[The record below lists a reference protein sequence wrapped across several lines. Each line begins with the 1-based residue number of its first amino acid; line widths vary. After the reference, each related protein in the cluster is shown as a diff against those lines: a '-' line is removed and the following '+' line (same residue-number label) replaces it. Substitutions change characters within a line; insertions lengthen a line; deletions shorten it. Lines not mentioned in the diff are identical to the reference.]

1 MEQPQRIRLR
11 LPEQDLHHLTLGS
24 TNPKKMHEWVES
36 LPMANV
42 GESAR
47 LLYQLI
53 QELNRLRTDGKT
65 RFQLLES
72 VRPALI
78 HVERQLGKHYL
89 GQSVV
94 LPEKARKVAGLA
106 QSLLTH
112 LSIGYKLVAIDTIR
126 KVRDKEYNKIATV
139 SLHRAIGTMG
149 EALLRCYQLY
159 VPTPK
164 FLWLELHQVYL
175 LADGHGV
182 ATQEVEDK
190 TFRRVQSSTVK
201 DAYARTLLL
210 ATARPN
216 QLRQQ
221 EIELVWDATEEWC
234 GRVVIND
241 TRANSDIFAFDLQAD
256 APPTYRKLASQH
268 AGDTLRSVDAKD
280 ISAQLKLA
288 AETGKLPE
296 KGAEFSFPRGFTREL
311 AIHLSQ
317 AWGNLTERAFA
328 RLAASGN
335 IDICVG
341 IGATHYFLSD
351 GADFEA
357 MVRGSSLKVLHEER
371 DNPFLKSRTLKGG
384 QEVDAT
390 DAWSQAFDGGGGRM
404 ADNVDFSRVGVGN
417 VDSLLAENLR
427 SAQQQQKPKFDSYT
441 CSIVNSSPGGYC
453 LDWTGEMPAHIRTG
467 ELIGLREPNAKG
479 WSIGV
484 IRWIKQVPGK
494 GAQMGI
500 ELLAPKATP
509 CATRAIKPSGEM
521 SEWMRTL
528 LLPELRA
535 IGQEAT
541 LITPAIAFNTGYKVL
556 VNLAGRES
564 KAAIY
569 RQLNATAGFRQ
580 FLFRN
585 IDQPV
590 EQPVAG
596 PAGGAPGDD
605 FDSIWSS
612 L

>member
-1 MEQPQRIRLR
+1 MEQPQRVRLR

-24 TNPKKMHEWVES
+24 TNPKKMLEWVES

-65 RFQLLES
+65 RFALLEA
-72 VRPALI
+72 VRPALM

-106 QSLLTH
+106 QALLTH
-112 LSIGYKLVAIDTIR
+112 LSTGYKLVAIDTIR
-126 KVRDKEYNKIATV
+126 KVRDKEYNLITTTAI
-139 SLHRAIGTMG
+139 HRAITCMG
-149 EALLRCYQLY
+149 ETLLRCYQLY
-159 VPTPK
+159 LPIPR
-164 FLWLELHQVYL
+164 FLWLELHQLFL
-175 LADGHGV
+175 LAEGHGI
-182 ATQEVEDK
+182 AGQEIEDK
-190 TFRRVQSSTVK
+190 TFRHVQSSTIT

-221 EIELVWDATEEWC
+221 EIELVWDATEEWS
-234 GRVVIND
+234 GLVVIND
-241 TRANSDIFAFDLQAD
+241 TRENSDIFAFDLQVD

-268 AGDTLRSVDAKD
+268 VGEALRSVDAK
-280 ISAQLKLA
+280 ILS
-288 AETGKLPE
+288 GKLRTAADSGLLPQ
-296 KGAEFSFPRGFTREL
+296 KGGDFTFPRGFNREL
-311 AIHLSQ
+311 ATHLSQ

-328 RLAASGN
+328 RMATEGMLE
-335 IDICVG
+335 ICIG
-341 IGATHYFLSD
+341 IGATHHFLSD
-351 GADFEA
+351 GADFEQLI
-357 MVRGSSLKVLHEER
+357 RGSSLKILQEER
-371 DNPFLKSRTLKGG
+371 DNPFLTRAKQAEQKVAG
-384 QEVDAT
+384 

-404 ADNVDFSRVGVGN
+404 SDSVDFSHINASGVDN
-417 VDSLLAENLR
+417 LLADTAR
-427 SAQQQQKPKFDSYT
+427 QQPQKARFDSYQ

-453 LDWTGEMPAHIRTG
+453 IEWTGEMPNHIRTG
-467 ELIGLREPNAKG
+467 ELVGLRDAQAKS

-484 IRWIKQVPGK
+484 IRWIKQLPGK
-494 GAQMGI
+494 GAQLGI

-521 SEWMRTL
+521 TEWMRTL
-528 LLPELRA
+528 MLPELRA

-541 LITPAIAFNTGYKVL
+541 LITPAIAFSAGYKVL
-556 VNLAGRES
+556 INQDGQDAKV
-564 KAAIY
+564 AIY

-580 FLFRN
+580 FLFRHL
-585 IDQPV
+585 DR
-590 EQPVAG
+590 PVAG
-596 PAGGAPGDD
+596 PESSSRPGSTPAGDD

>member
-72 VRPALI
+72 VRPALV

-106 QSLLTH
+106 QSLLMH
-112 LSIGYKLVAIDTIR
+112 LSVGYKLAAIDSIR
-126 KVRDKEYNKIATV
+126 KVRDKEFNRIATTSV
-139 SLHRAIGTMG
+139 HRAISSMG
-149 EALLRCYQLY
+149 ETLLRCYQLY
-159 VPTPK
+159 VPIPK

-175 LADGHGV
+175 LADGHGI
-182 ATQEVEDK
+182 ARQEVEDN
-190 TFRRVQSSTVK
+190 TFRHVKSSTVQ

-268 AGDTLRSVDAKD
+268 AGDTLRSVDAKA
-280 ISAQLKLA
+280 ISAHLKIA
-288 AETGKLPE
+288 AEAGRLPE
-296 KGAEFSFPRGFTREL
+296 RGSEFTFPRGFNREL
-311 AIHLSQ
+311 AIHLAQ

-328 RLAASGN
+328 RLSAAGS
-335 IDICVG
+335 IEICVG
-341 IGATHYFLSD
+341 IGATHYFISG
-351 GADFEA
+351 GADFD
-357 MVRGSSLKVLHEER
+357 MQIRGSNLKVLHEER
-371 DNPFLKSRTLKGG
+371 DNPFLARQGKGG
-384 QEVDAT
+384 KDL
-390 DAWSQAFDGGGGRM
+390 DNSDPWSQAFDGGGGRM
-404 ADNVDFSRVGVGN
+404 ADNVDFSAITVTG
-417 VDSLLAENLR
+417 VDSLLADNLR
-427 SAQQQQKPKFDSYT
+427 AKQQQQKPKFDSYA
-441 CSIVNSSPGGYC
+441 CAIVNSSPGGYC
-453 LDWTGEMPAHIRTG
+453 IEWTGDMPAHIRTG
-467 ELIGLREPNAKG
+467 ELIGLQEANAKT

-484 IRWIKQVPGK
+484 IRWIKQLPGK
-494 GAQMGI
+494 GAQMGV

-528 LLPELRA
+528 MLPELRA

-556 VNLAGRES
+556 VSLDGRES
-564 KAAIY
+564 KASLY

-585 IDQPV
+585 LDTPAEVPDTSAAPGQP
-590 EQPVAG
+590 G
-596 PAGGAPGDD
+596 GDD